1 MFPLPHIIF
10 STILSI
16 ILYPFI
22 GNNVII
28 VWSASIFIDIDHYFW
43 YIKNYKSWNFYQAY
57 TKHKNHELQKLQRP
71 YKFHIFH
78 LVELLILIGL
88 LGFYNKIFFYIF
100 IGMLFHYILD
110 WVDLFW
116 RYNEVRRGRT
126 WSLIMY
132 FKRKWS
138 T

>member
-1 MFPLPHIIF
+1 MFPLPHVIF

-43 YIKNYKSWNFYQAY
+43 YIINNKSWNFYQAY
-57 TKHKNHELQKLQRP
+57 TKHKNQELRKP

-110 WVDLFW
+110 WIDMY
-116 RYNEVRRGRT
+116 RHPDIIKGRT